1 MKRGEVM
8 VGFIVGAIVGAIAG
22 GAIGGNA
29 AWAIGAAV
37 LGGLMGIGTAA
48 QQNNEAQHNKKLKI
62 CLGILKTA
70 RKIN

>member
-1 MKRGEVM
+1 M

-48 QQNNEAQHNKKLKI
+48 QQNNEAQHKKEVENLLRDIKDS
-62 CLGILKTA
+62 K
-70 RKIN
+70 KD